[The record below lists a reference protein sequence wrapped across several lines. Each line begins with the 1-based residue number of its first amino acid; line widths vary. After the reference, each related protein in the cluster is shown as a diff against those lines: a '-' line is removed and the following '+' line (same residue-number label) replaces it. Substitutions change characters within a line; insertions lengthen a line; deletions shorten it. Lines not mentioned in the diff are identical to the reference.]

1 MTIGRIVLK
10 SLRQHT
16 LSTCV
21 TAFSIALAG
30 GLLMSVWAVKQQSQ
44 ATFTGVNAGFDA
56 VLGAR
61 GSKLQLVLNA
71 IFHLEASPGNLSWA
85 DFLDIQKNPN
95 VELAVPLAVGD
106 NYRGYRLVGTV
117 LDMFE
122 KHEYAPG
129 KKFAL
134 QPGGAWFD
142 PTRREAVVGDFV
154 ARKMGLQVGDTFH
167 PFHGL
172 IFDEKN
178 QHSETYVVVGVLKPS
193 NTPADR
199 VIWIPLA
206 GIQRMSGHDPKA
218 ATDVSA
224 VLVKLKARSAMA
236 GFQMDMMYNKQGNRL
251 TFAWPIGAVMA
262 DLFDKIGWF
271 DRVLAL
277 VSYLVAIVATA
288 SILAGIYNSMNERR
302 REIAI
307 LRALGAR
314 RVTIFSAILLEAAS
328 ISALGMAAGFAV
340 YAVIVTV
347 VAGVMRAQTGVVID
361 PFKFNAV
368 MLWSPAALIALGA
381 LAGIVPAVKAYRTD
395 VAENLTPH
403 S

>member
-10 SLRQHT
+10 SLRQHA
-16 LSTCV
+16 LSTAV

-30 GLLMSVWAVKQQSQ
+30 GLLMSVWSVKEQSQ
-44 ATFTGVNAGFDA
+44 AAFTGVNAGFDA

-71 IFHLEASPGNLSWA
+71 IFHLESSPGNLPWS
-85 DFLDIQKNPN
+85 DFLDIRNNPN
-95 VELAVPLAVGD
+95 VKLAVPIAVGD
-106 NYRGYRLVGTV
+106 NYRGYRLVGTT
-117 LDMFE
+117 LDLFNLA
-122 KHEYAPG
+122 EYAPG
-129 KKFAL
+129 KRL
-134 QPGGAWFD
+134 TLVPGGRLFD
-142 PTRREAVVGDFV
+142 PSLREAVVGSFA
-154 ARKMGLQVGDTFH
+154 ARKLGLKPGDTFH

-172 IFDEKN
+172 IFNEKN

-199 VIWIPLA
+199 VLWIPLA
-206 GIQRMSGHDPKA
+206 GIQKMSGHDPKA

-224 VLVKLKARSAMA
+224 VLVKLRAGSAIA

-251 TFAWPIGAVMA
+251 TFAWPIGRVMA
-262 DLFDKIGWF
+262 ELFDKIGWF

-277 VSYLVAIVATA
+277 VSYLVALVATA

-314 RVTIFSAILLEAAS
+314 RVTVFTAILLEAAS
-328 ISALGMAAGFAV
+328 ISALGMVAAFALYV
-340 YAVIVTV
+340 VIVSG
-347 VAGVMRAQTGVVID
+347 VASIMRVQTGVVLD
-361 PFKFNAV
+361 PFKFNPV
-368 MLWSPAALIALGA
+368 MLWAPAALITLGA
-381 LAGIVPAVKAYRTD
+381 LAGIVPAFKAYRTD
-395 VAENLTPH
+395 VAQHLTPL

>member
-1 MTIGRIVLK
+1 MNIWRIVFK
-10 SLRQHT
+10 SLRQHA

-30 GLLMSVWAVKQQSQ
+30 GLLMSVWVVKQQSQ
-44 ATFTGVNAGFDA
+44 ATFTGVNGGFDA

-71 IFHLEASPGNLSWA
+71 VFHLEASPGNLAWS
-85 DFLDIQKNPN
+85 DYQDIKKNPS
-95 VELAVPLAVGD
+95 VELAVPIAVGD
-106 NYRGYRLVGTV
+106 NYHGYRLVGT
-117 LDMFE
+117 LPEMFDRA
-122 KHEYAPG
+122 EYSPG
-129 KKFAL
+129 KKFML
-134 QPGGAWFD
+134 QPGGSLFD
-142 PTRREAVVGDFV
+142 PARREGVVGDFV
-154 ARKMGLQVGDTFH
+154 ARKMKLKVGDTFH

-172 IFDEKN
+172 IFNENN
-178 QHSETYVVVGVLKPS
+178 QHAETYVVVGILKPS

-199 VIWIPLA
+199 VIWIPLE
-206 GIQRMSGHDPKA
+206 GIQKMSGHDPRA

-224 VLVKLKARSAMA
+224 VLVKLKAGSAIA

-251 TFAWPIGAVMA
+251 TFAWPIGSVMA
-262 DLFDKIGWF
+262 ELFDKIGWF
-271 DRVLAL
+271 DRVLTL

-314 RVTIFSAILLEAAS
+314 RFTIFTAILLEAAT
-328 ISALGMAAGFAV
+328 ISAIGMAVGFAV
-340 YAVIVTV
+340 YGVIVTV
-347 VAGVMRAQTGVVID
+347 VAGVMRAQTGVVIE
-361 PFKFNAV
+361 PLKFNAV
-368 MLWSPAALIALGA
+368 MLWAPAMLIALGA
-381 LAGIVPAVKAYRTD
+381 LAGIVPALKAYRTD